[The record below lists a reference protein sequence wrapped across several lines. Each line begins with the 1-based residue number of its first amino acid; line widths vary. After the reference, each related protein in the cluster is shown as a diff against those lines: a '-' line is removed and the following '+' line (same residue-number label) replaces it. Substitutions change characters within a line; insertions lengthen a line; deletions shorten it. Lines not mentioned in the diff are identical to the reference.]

1 MNKYMNKYMNRIK
14 TVSRV
19 ALSASMLS
27 AFCAPAISY
36 AQQGDSTVLAPVV
49 VTATRIPTAA
59 SSLTQPVTVLLG
71 QDLRAR
77 GVTTV
82 AEALRSVPGASVV
95 QSGSFGAVTSLF
107 LRGGESRYTKV
118 LIDGVPV
125 NAVGGAFFFQ
135 NLTLDNVERIEVV
148 EGPGSALYG
157 ADALTG
163 VIQIFTRQGGG
174 RGTLDASARAGS
186 YGTREGSASLS
197 GGIPSADYTLG
208 AGWHQTDG
216 VIRFNNQYSTGTLSG
231 ALRLAAGARSVVR
244 LTSRYSSSI
253 YHFPTDFSGVPND
266 TNSYTSQHRLVL
278 GADASHAL
286 TSAVTLRLLAGDN
299 EVHDLSEDTRAQ
311 KAGGFVKTSAPAT
324 GYRRRLDARV
334 EAATGPR
341 ATLTLG
347 SDYEMEAERA
357 KVVSYNYTTS
367 PDGVTGDIVP
377 GGDDH
382 RITRGYYAAAQG
394 VPLPRVSYDASAR
407 YDNHS
412 DYKDVTT
419 YHAGAAVEL
428 WNGVR
433 VRGSYGTGFNAPAF
447 YQTQGSAYNRANSAL
462 QPEQVHT
469 LDIGLEQ
476 SLLSGKLHASV
487 AAFDQH
493 FSQLIQYVPGLNGGP
508 PAYAEITPAYYDNL
522 TQARARGYQASAQ
535 LALGRA
541 WSASLNY
548 TQLLAHVYAV
558 PADFGGSLKP
568 GDALLRRPSHSG
580 SGLVSYA
587 AKAGWFASLNA
598 TYVGKRPDMDFAVF
612 PSPTVTLPAYVKLDL
627 AGSVDLLRTASRT
640 LALTARVDNALDR
653 PYEDV
658 LHFPAPR
665 RTVLIGGRI
674 AAIQ

>member
-1 MNKYMNKYMNRIK
+1 MKRIN
-14 TVSRV
+14 TVPHLAIV
-19 ALSASMLS
+19 TIIAG
-27 AFCAPAISY
+27 AFWAPATAA
-36 AQQGDSTVLAPVV
+36 AQRSDSTVLAPVV

-71 QDLRAR
+71 DELRAR
-77 GVTTV
+77 GVVTV
-82 AEALRSVPGASVV
+82 AEALRSVPGASIV
-95 QSGSFGAVTSLF
+95 QGGSFGAVTSLF

-163 VIQIFTRQGGG
+163 VVQIFTRSGTGP
-174 RGTLDASARAGS
+174 GTLDATARAGT

-197 GGIPSADYTLG
+197 GGIPAAAYSLG
-208 AGWHQTDG
+208 AGWHQTNG
-216 VIRFNNQYSTGTLSG
+216 IVRFNNQYSTGTLSG
-231 ALRLAAGARSVVR
+231 ALKLATGARSLVR

-278 GADASHAL
+278 GVDASHAL

-299 EVHDLSEDTRAQ
+299 ETHDLSEDTRAQ
-311 KAGGFVKTSAPAT
+311 KAAGFVKTSAPAT
-324 GYRRRLDARV
+324 GYRRRVEGRV

-341 ATLTLG
+341 ATVTLG
-347 SDYEMEAERA
+347 SDYETEAGRA
-357 KVVSYNYTTS
+357 KVISYKYTTS
-367 PDGVTGDIVP
+367 PHGVPGTTIP

-394 VPLPRVSYDASAR
+394 VPVRRVSYDASVR

-419 YHAGAAVEL
+419 YHAGSAVQL
-428 WNGVR
+428 WNGAR

-447 YQTQGSAYNRANSAL
+447 YETQGSAYNRPNSAL
-462 QPEQVHT
+462 QPEQVRT
-469 LDIGLEQ
+469 LDVGLEQ
-476 SLLSGKLHASV
+476 SLLSGRVSASIG
-487 AAFDQH
+487 AFDQR
-493 FSQLIQYVPGLNGGP
+493 FSQLIQYVPGLNSGP
-508 PAYAEITPAYYDNL
+508 PTYSQITPAYYDNL
-522 TQARARGYQASAQ
+522 TQARARGYEAGAQ
-535 LALGRA
+535 LALGQA

-548 TQLLAHVYAV
+548 TQLLARVYAV
-558 PADFGGSLKP
+558 PPNFGGSLRP

-580 SGLVSYA
+580 SALASYA
-587 AKAGWFASLNA
+587 APAGWYASVNA
-598 TYVGKRPDMDFAVF
+598 TYVGKRPDMDFAIF

-627 AGSVDLLRTASRT
+627 AGSVDILRTQSRA
-640 LALTARVDNALDR
+640 LALTARVDNALDKR
-653 PYEDV
+653 YEDV

-665 RTVLIGGRI
+665 RTVLIGGRLTVTR
-674 AAIQ
+674 